1 MSSYRAIAVK
11 ELTSYIEERKDMS
24 LGEIMYSFMRKGVLS
39 QNTQEGKLKFLRDST
54 DEQIYTAIEKAKKD
68 ERGE

>member
-11 ELTSYIEERKDMS
+11 ELTRYIEERKDMS
-24 LGEIMYSFMRKGVLS
+24 LGEIMYSFMRKGVLLENS
-39 QNTQEGKLKFLRDST
+39 KDGRLRFLREST
-54 DEQIYTAIEKAKKD
+54 DEEIYTAIEKAKKD

>member
-24 LGEIMYSFMRKGVLS
+24 LGEIMYSFMRKGILS
-39 QNTQEGKLKFLRDST
+39 QNTKEGKLKFLRDST

>member
-24 LGEIMYSFMRKGVLS
+24 LGEIMYSFMRKGILS

>member
-24 LGEIMYSFMRKGVLS
+24 LGEIMYSFMRKGILS

-54 DEQIYTAIEKAKKD
+54 DEQLYTAIEKAKKD

>member
-24 LGEIMYSFMRKGVLS
+24 LGEIMYSFMRKGILL
-39 QNTQEGKLKFLRDST
+39 QNSKEGELKFLRDST

>member
-1 MSSYRAIAVK
+1 
-11 ELTSYIEERKDMS
+11 
-24 LGEIMYSFMRKGVLS
+24 MRKGILS

>member
-1 MSSYRAIAVK
+1 MSSFRAIAVK
-11 ELTSYIEERKDMS
+11 ELTSFIEERKDMS
-24 LGEIMYSFMRKGVLS
+24 LGEIMYSFMRKGILG
-39 QNTQEGKLKFLRDST
+39 QNTQEGKLRFLRDST